1 MGVRGCGR
9 VRKGTGDTGGT
20 TTSQAGGVYGRGGQ
34 YLGAM
39 AGEISPDM
47 MFFGV
52 CQKCSNMG
60 ADGRRWMR
68 MGAIG
73 CVSTGMHKNKAKRV
87 PNGRAGH
94 IFERMVKCK
103 KCNM

>member
-1 MGVRGCGR
+1 M
-9 VRKGTGDTGGT
+9 
-20 TTSQAGGVYGRGGQ
+20 
-34 YLGAM
+34 GAM

-73 CVSTGMHKNKAKRV
+73 CVSTGMHKNKAKRA
-87 PNGRAGH
+87 PNGQAGH
-94 IFERMVKCK
+94 TFERMVKCK
-103 KCNM
+103 KCSMLAWMVMVIKGEQGEQKRGSKGREVQAK